1 MRSLSLP
8 RHYSCRLTRGR
19 KNKGGLFP
27 QTGLHPRWAPSRTGV
42 GVKPTTKNGDMH
54 MNTLNKFVGLDVH
67 EDTTVV
73 TVAEGVLG
81 VRSPLDL

>member
-1 MRSLSLP
+1 
-8 RHYSCRLTRGR
+8 
-19 KNKGGLFP
+19 
-27 QTGLHPRWAPSRTGV
+27 
-42 GVKPTTKNGDMH
+42 